1 MTDRRKLRLLGASVA
16 ALPLLTLLFLPI
28 RTIDDAFI
36 TFRYARNLAHGDG
49 LVFNLGERVE
59 GVTSLSWTLLLAAV
73 ESVRLPVE
81 PAAFAL
87 GVAFALLALRES
99 YLLGRGLGASA
110 GACLA
115 AVALVAVH
123 GRFWLVA
130 GNGLEGG
137 LFAYLV
143 VLATRKTVEAAD
155 PRLIGGLL
163 GLLFLTRP
171 ESLVILPVVLLYQ
184 SAGIPDRA
192 RIGSGGNA
200 SAAAPGDRSAT
211 LPAEAGIPPRSGP
224 LASFWRGLARRTG
237 TPPTDALRRAGLTA
251 ATAFAIVGGAT
262 VWRLAYYGAPLP
274 NSVAAKS
281 VLSAGPE
288 ALLANLASG
297 LSYTVRFEIAHAPL
311 ILGAALA
318 LILAPANRALW
329 FCVLVVAA
337 ELPAVF
343 VNGGDWMPHYRLLTV
358 FAPVLAAPLAVCLS
372 RALHDLGVGAA
383 EPVAPAATPAPTEA
397 APRSNG
403 QPPSPSALSPRGR
416 RSAWMLAALTVS
428 AVFMLS
434 RSPWRTTPGPHF
446 TFHPITSCYQFMAT
460 RLKPHLAP
468 DDIAAA
474 EAVGLFGW
482 ILDET
487 TIHDPLGL
495 TSAHHA
501 RHGEYHRGWGKTDY
515 DHLQESRPAVLVLH
529 EGSVV
534 TPEKIDRGT
543 DGRFA
548 RDYSA
553 WFVSQQPPCAPYRL
567 VVYIDNERL
576 ERLRPALGGLV
587 IESLP
592 TGELDQTSEQ
602 G

>member
-1 MTDRRKLRLLGASVA
+1 VA

-73 ESVRLPVE
+73 ETLRLPVE
-81 PAAFAL
+81 PAAFLL

-99 YLLGRGLGASA
+99 CLLGRALGASA

-137 LFAYLV
+137 LFAFLV
-143 VLATRKTVEAAD
+143 VLVARKTVEGAD
-155 PRLIGGLL
+155 ARLIGVLL
-163 GLLFLTRP
+163 GLLFMTRP
-171 ESLVILPVVLLYQ
+171 ESLLISPVVLLYAAYGGPAR
-184 SAGIPDRA
+184 SNAGRVPP
-192 RIGSGGNA
+192 GNA
-200 SAAAPGDRSAT
+200 CILPQSGNVKAA
-211 LPAEAGIPPRSGP
+211 LPAG
-224 LASFWRGLARRTG
+224 
-237 TPPTDALRRAGLTA
+237 LRRAGVIAVA
-251 ATAFAIVGGAT
+251 AAVVIGAVT
-262 VWRLAYYGAPLP
+262 IWRFVYYGAPLP

-281 VLSAGPE
+281 ALSAGLDT
-288 ALLANLASG
+288 LLANLGQG
-297 LSYTVRFEIAHAPL
+297 LLYAVRFEIAHLPL
-311 ILGAALA
+311 ILGAAIA
-318 LILAPANRALW
+318 VILASRAKALW
-329 FCVLVVAA
+329 FCLLVVAA
-337 ELPAVF
+337 ELPAVL

-358 FAPVLAAPLAVCLS
+358 FAPLLAAPLAVCLS
-372 RALHDLGVGAA
+372 RTFEDWD
-383 EPVAPAATPAPTEA
+383 TPGTA
-397 APRSNG
+397 R
-403 QPPSPSALSPRGR
+403 R
-416 RSAWMLAALTVS
+416 RSAWILALLTVS
-428 AVFMLS
+428 ALFMLS
-434 RSPWRTTPGPHF
+434 RSPWEATPGPRF

-501 RHGEYHRGWGKTDY
+501 RHGEYHLNWGKTDY
-515 DHLQESRPAVLVLH
+515 DHLHQVRPAVLVLH

-534 TPEKIDRGT
+534 TPAKIDRGT
-543 DGRFA
+543 GGRFA

-567 VVYIDNERL
+567 IVYIDNERL
-576 ERLRPALGGLV
+576 ERLRPALAGLA
-587 IESLP
+587 IEPLP
-592 TGELDQTSEQ
+592 AG
-602 G
+602 

>member
-1 MTDRRKLRLLGASVA
+1 MA

-36 TFRYARNLAHGDG
+36 TFRYARNLADGNG

-59 GVTSLSWTLLLAAV
+59 GVTSLSWALLLAAV
-73 ESVRLPVE
+73 ETIRLPVE
-81 PAAFAL
+81 PAAFVL
-87 GVAFALLALRES
+87 GVTFALLALREA
-99 YLLGRGLGASA
+99 YLLGRGLGASPA
-110 GACLA
+110 ACLA
-115 AVALVAVH
+115 AVAPVAVH

-137 LFAYLV
+137 LFAYLAV
-143 VLATRKTVEAAD
+143 FVARKTIGRAD
-155 PRLIGGLL
+155 PRLIGVLL

-171 ESLVILPVVLLYQ
+171 ESLLVLPVVLGYQ
-184 SAGIPDRA
+184 AL
-192 RIGSGGNA
+192 GSGGGAGEAAVTSPSLGA
-200 SAAAPGDRSAT
+200 S
-211 LPAEAGIPPRSGP
+211 
-224 LASFWRGLARRTG
+224 LANGRVDTG
-237 TPPTDALRRAGLTA
+237 TRSEELPRAWTPGRNGDAVAVGARRRAGLTA
-251 ATAFAIVGGAT
+251 AAALAVIGAVT
-262 VWRLAYYGAPLP
+262 IWRLAYYGAPLP
-274 NSVAAKS
+274 NSMAAKS

-288 ALLANLASG
+288 AWLANLAAG
-297 LSYTVRFEIAHAPL
+297 VSYTVRFEIAHLPL
-311 ILGAALA
+311 ILGTAFA
-318 LILAPANRALW
+318 LILAPRAKTLW
-329 FCVLVVAA
+329 FCLLVVAA
-337 ELPAVF
+337 ELPAVL

-358 FAPVLAAPLAVCLS
+358 FAPVLAAPLAVSLS
-372 RALHDLGVGAA
+372 RAFDDLGVFAA
-383 EPVAPAATPAPTEA
+383 APGAPASSPASAEDARPSGDRSLSSRAPT
-397 APRSNG
+397 R
-403 QPPSPSALSPRGR
+403 RRR
-416 RSAWMLAALTVS
+416 RSVWLLAVLTTS

-446 TFHPITSCYQFMAT
+446 AFHPITSCYQFMAT
-460 RLKPHLAP
+460 RLKPHLAA

-482 ILDET
+482 ILDDT

-501 RHGEYHRGWGKTDY
+501 RHGEYHLNWGKTDY
-515 DHLQESRPAVLVLH
+515 DHLHQVRPAVLVLH

-567 VVYIDNERL
+567 IVYIDNERL
-576 ERLRPALGGLV
+576 ERLRPALAGLA
-587 IESLP
+587 IEPLG
-592 TGELDQTSEQ
+592 TE
-602 G
+602 

>member
-1 MTDRRKLRLLGASVA
+1 MTDRRTLRLLGASVA

-73 ESVRLPVE
+73 ETLRLPVE
-81 PAAFAL
+81 PAAFLL
-87 GVAFALLALRES
+87 GVAFALLALREA

-137 LFAYLV
+137 LFAFLV
-143 VLATRKTVEAAD
+143 VLAARKTIQGAD
-155 PRLIGGLL
+155 ARLIGVLL
-163 GLLFLTRP
+163 GLLFMTRP
-171 ESLVILPVVLLYQ
+171 ESLLISPVVVLYAAYGGPARPSAVHEPPGRKGILP
-184 SAGIPDRA
+184 
-192 RIGSGGNA
+192 
-200 SAAAPGDRSAT
+200 APGSVESP
-211 LPAEAGIPPRSGP
+211 LPADFRH
-224 LASFWRGLARRTG
+224 ASLI
-237 TPPTDALRRAGLTA
+237 A
-251 ATAFAIVGGAT
+251 ATAAVVVGAVT
-262 VWRLAYYGAPLP
+262 IWRLAYYGAPLP
-274 NSVAAKS
+274 NSLAAKS
-281 VLSAGPE
+281 ALSAG
-288 ALLANLASG
+288 LDTLVANLGQG
-297 LSYTVRFEIAHAPL
+297 LLYAVRFEIAHAPL
-311 ILGAALA
+311 ILGTAIA
-318 LILAPANRALW
+318 LILAPKAKALW
-329 FCVLVVAA
+329 FCLLVVAA
-337 ELPAVF
+337 ELPAVL

-358 FAPVLAAPLAVCLS
+358 FAPLLAAPLAVCLS
-372 RALHDLGVGAA
+372 NALHDSAVYPLG
-383 EPVAPAATPAPTEA
+383 APAPPPASGED
-397 APRSNG
+397 APRSG
-403 QPPSPSALSPRGR
+403 DHSSSPDTASPRRR
-416 RSAWMLAALTVS
+416 RSAWILALLTVS
-428 AVFMLS
+428 ALFMLS
-434 RSPWRTTPGPHF
+434 RSPWEATPGPRF
-446 TFHPITSCYQFMAT
+446 TFHPITSCYQFMAS
-460 RLKPHLAP
+460 RLKPHLAS
-468 DDIAAA
+468 DDVAAA

-501 RHGEYHRGWGKTDY
+501 RHGEYHLNWGKTDY
-515 DHLQESRPAVLVLH
+515 DHLHEVRPAVLVLH

-543 DGRFA
+543 GGRFA

-567 VVYIDNERL
+567 IVYMEKGRAVH
-576 ERLRPALGGLV
+576 LRPALGGLEV
-587 IESLP
+587 EPLAV
-592 TGELDQTSEQ
+592 E
-602 G
+602 

>member
-1 MTDRRKLRLLGASVA
+1 MNDRRTLRLLGASVA

-36 TFRYARNLAHGDG
+36 TFRYARNLADGNG

-73 ESVRLPVE
+73 ETLRLPVE

-143 VLATRKTVEAAD
+143 VLATRKTVDAAE

-171 ESLVILPVVLLYQ
+171 ESLVILPVVLGYQ
-184 SAGIPDRA
+184 MLARGGVGRA
-192 RIGSGGNA
+192 R
-200 SAAAPGDRSAT
+200 
-211 LPAEAGIPPRSGP
+211 
-224 LASFWRGLARRTG
+224 AR
-237 TPPTDALRRAGLTA
+237 RRAGLTA
-251 ATAFAIVGGAT
+251 ATAFAIVSGAT

-372 RALHDLGVGAA
+372 RAFEDWDTPGAA
-383 EPVAPAATPAPTEA
+383 
-397 APRSNG
+397 R
-403 QPPSPSALSPRGR
+403 R
-416 RSAWMLAALTVS
+416 RSAWVLALLTVS

-434 RSPWRTTPGPHF
+434 RSPWQTTPGPRF
-446 TFHPITSCYQFMAT
+446 AFHPITSCYQFMAS

-515 DHLQESRPAVLVLH
+515 EHLHQVRPAVLVLH

-543 DGRFA
+543 RGRFA

-553 WFVSQQPPCAPYRL
+553 WLVSQQPPCAPYRL

-576 ERLRPALGGLV
+576 ELLRPALDGLV
-587 IESLP
+587 IEPL
-592 TGELDQTSEQ
+592 TGGQESTLRLRSVDSHGTGRPLGAPASPPATVEGGQ
-602 G
+602 GDTPAARPAPRRAASFMQGGAAAQPAGNRRRSQIEPKWVS

>member
-1 MTDRRKLRLLGASVA
+1 MA

-36 TFRYARNLAHGDG
+36 TFRYARHLADGNG

-73 ESVRLPVE
+73 ETVRLPVE
-81 PAAFAL
+81 PAAFVL
-87 GVAFALLALRES
+87 GVAFALLALREA
-99 YLLGRGLGASA
+99 YLLGRSLRASPA
-110 GACLA
+110 ACLA

-137 LFAYLV
+137 LFAFLV
-143 VLATRKTVEAAD
+143 VLVARKTIEEAD
-155 PRLIGGLL
+155 TRLIGVLL
-163 GLLFLTRP
+163 GLLFMTRP
-171 ESLVILPVVLLYQ
+171 ESLVVLPIVAGYQLLGTSESAERTEARTRAVTVSVAALAVV
-184 SAGIPDRA
+184 
-192 RIGSGGNA
+192 
-200 SAAAPGDRSAT
+200 
-211 LPAEAGIPPRSGP
+211 
-224 LASFWRGLARRTG
+224 
-237 TPPTDALRRAGLTA
+237 
-251 ATAFAIVGGAT
+251 GAVT
-262 VWRLAYYGAPLP
+262 IWRLGYYGALLP

-281 VLSAGPE
+281 AVSAGTE
-288 ALLANLASG
+288 TLLANVVSG

-311 ILGAALA
+311 IIGAAIA
-318 LILAPANRALW
+318 LVLSPSNRALW
-329 FCVLVVAA
+329 FCLLVVVS
-337 ELPAVF
+337 ELPAVL

-358 FAPVLAAPLAVCLS
+358 FAPVLAAPLALCLS
-372 RALHDLGVGAA
+372 SAFDDWDRPG
-383 EPVAPAATPAPTEA
+383 PA
-397 APRSNG
+397 R
-403 QPPSPSALSPRGR
+403 R
-416 RSAWMLAALTVS
+416 RSAWVLALLTVG

-434 RSPWRTTPGPHF
+434 RSPWEATPGPRF

-460 RLKPHLAP
+460 RLKPHLAS

-487 TIHDPLGL
+487 RIHDPLGL
-495 TSAHHA
+495 TSSHHA
-501 RHGEYHRGWGKTDY
+501 SHGEYHLNWGKTDY
-515 DHLQESRPAVLVLH
+515 DHLHQVRPAVLVLH

-567 VVYIDNERL
+567 IVYIDNSRL
-576 ERLRPALGGLV
+576 DRLRPALDGLT
-587 IESLP
+587 IEPLP
-592 TGELDQTSEQ
+592 AG
-602 G
+602 

>member
-1 MTDRRKLRLLGASVA
+1 MTDHRKLRLLGASVA
-16 ALPLLTLLFLPI
+16 ALPLLTLLFLPV

-36 TFRYARNLAHGDG
+36 TFRYASNLASGNG

-59 GVTSLSWTLLLAAV
+59 GVTSLSWTLLLAVV
-73 ESVRLPVE
+73 ETLRLPVE

-99 YLLGRGLGASA
+99 HLLGRALGASA

-143 VLATRKTVEAAD
+143 VLVARKTVEGAD
-155 PRLIGGLL
+155 GRLIGVLL
-163 GLLFLTRP
+163 GLLFMTRP
-171 ESLVILPVVLLYQ
+171 ESLLITPVVLGYQ
-184 SAGIPDRA
+184 ALANGGAERAG
-192 RIGSGGNA
+192 
-200 SAAAPGDRSAT
+200 
-211 LPAEAGIPPRSGP
+211 
-224 LASFWRGLARRTG
+224 ARR
-237 TPPTDALRRAGLTA
+237 RAALTA
-251 ATAFAIVGGAT
+251 AAALAVVGAVT
-262 VWRLAYYGAPLP
+262 LWRLAYYGAPLP

-281 VLSAGPE
+281 ALSAGLDT
-288 ALLANLASG
+288 LLANLGPG
-297 LSYTVRFEIAHAPL
+297 LLYAVRFEIAHAPL
-311 ILGAALA
+311 ILGAAVA
-318 LILAPANRALW
+318 LLLKPRDRALW
-329 FCVLVVAA
+329 FCLLVVAA
-337 ELPAVF
+337 ELPAVL

-358 FAPVLAAPLAVCLS
+358 FAPVLAALLAVCLS
-372 RALHDLGVGAA
+372 RAFEDWD
-383 EPVAPAATPAPTEA
+383 TP
-397 APRSNG
+397 G
-403 QPPSPSALSPRGR
+403 SARR
-416 RSAWMLAALTVS
+416 RSAWVLGLLTAS

-434 RSPWRTTPGPHF
+434 RSPWEATPGPRF

-460 RLKPHLAP
+460 RLKPHLAT

-495 TSAHHA
+495 TSHHHA
-501 RHGEYHRGWGKTDY
+501 RHGEYHLNWGKTDY
-515 DHLQESRPAVLVLH
+515 DHLHQVRPAVLVLH

-543 DGRFA
+543 GGRFT

-567 VVYIDNERL
+567 IVYMEKGRAVH
-576 ERLRPALGGLV
+576 LRPALDGLEV
-587 IESLP
+587 EPLAV
-592 TGELDQTSEQ
+592 E
-602 G
+602 

>member
-1 MTDRRKLRLLGASVA
+1 VTDRRTLRLLGASVA
-16 ALPLLTLLFLPI
+16 GLPLLTLLFVPI

-59 GVTSLSWTLLLAAV
+59 GVTSLSWTLLLAVV
-73 ESVRLPVE
+73 ETLRLPVE
-81 PAAFAL
+81 PAAFVL

-99 YLLGRGLGASA
+99 YLLGRSLGASPA
-110 GACLA
+110 ACLA

-137 LFAYLV
+137 LFAFLV
-143 VLATRKTVEAAD
+143 VLVARKTVEEAD
-155 PRLIGGLL
+155 TRLIGALL
-163 GLLFLTRP
+163 GLLFMTRP
-171 ESLVILPVVLLYQ
+171 ESLVLLLVVAGYQLPGT
-184 SAGIPDRA
+184 SGSGDRTEARA
-192 RIGSGGNA
+192 RAVTLSV
-200 SAAAPGDRSAT
+200 AA
-211 LPAEAGIPPRSGP
+211 
-224 LASFWRGLARRTG
+224 LAV
-237 TPPTDALRRAGLTA
+237 
-251 ATAFAIVGGAT
+251 VGAVT
-262 VWRLAYYGAPLP
+262 IWRLGYYGALLP

-281 VLSAGPE
+281 AVSAGTE
-288 ALLANLASG
+288 TLLANLVSG

-311 ILGAALA
+311 ILGAAVA
-318 LILAPANRALW
+318 LVLRPWNRALW
-329 FCVLVVAA
+329 FCLLVVLS

-358 FAPVLAAPLAVCLS
+358 FAPVLAALLALCLS
-372 RALHDLGVGAA
+372 SAFDDWDRPG
-383 EPVAPAATPAPTEA
+383 PA
-397 APRSNG
+397 R
-403 QPPSPSALSPRGR
+403 R
-416 RSAWMLAALTVS
+416 RSAWVLAVLTVS

-434 RSPWRTTPGPHF
+434 RSPWQTTPGPRF
-446 TFHPITSCYQFMAT
+446 TFHPITSCYQFMAS

-468 DDIAAA
+468 GDVAAA

-482 ILDET
+482 VLDET

-501 RHGEYHRGWGKTDY
+501 RHGEYHLNWGKTDY
-515 DHLQESRPAVLVLH
+515 DHLHQVRPAVLVLH

-553 WFVSQQPPCAPYRL
+553 WFVSQQPPCASYRL
-567 VVYIDNERL
+567 IVYIDNERL
-576 ERLRPALGGLV
+576 ERLRPALAGLV
-587 IESLP
+587 IEPLP
-592 TGELDQTSEQ
+592 TS
-602 G
+602 

>member
-1 MTDRRKLRLLGASVA
+1 MA

-36 TFRYARNLAHGDG
+36 TFRYARNLADGNG

-59 GVTSLSWTLLLAAV
+59 GATSLSWTLLLAFV
-73 ESVRLPVE
+73 ETLRLPVE
-81 PAAFAL
+81 PAAFVL
-87 GVAFALLALRES
+87 GVSFALLALREA

-130 GNGLEGG
+130 ANGLEGG
-137 LFAYLV
+137 LFAFLV
-143 VLATRKTVEAAD
+143 VLVARKTIEEAD
-155 PRLIGGLL
+155 TRLIGVFL
-163 GLLFLTRP
+163 GLLFMTRP
-171 ESLVILPVVLLYQ
+171 ESLVLLPIVAGYQLLGA
-184 SAGIPDRA
+184 S
-192 RIGSGGNA
+192 GSGDSTKA
-200 SAAAPGDRSAT
+200 RTRAVTLSVAT
-211 LPAEAGIPPRSGP
+211 LAV
-224 LASFWRGLARRTG
+224 
-237 TPPTDALRRAGLTA
+237 
-251 ATAFAIVGGAT
+251 VGAVT
-262 VWRLAYYGAPLP
+262 IWRLGYYGALLP

-281 VLSAGPE
+281 AVSAGTE
-288 ALLANLASG
+288 TLLANLVSG

-311 ILGAALA
+311 ILGAAIA
-318 LILAPANRALW
+318 LVLRPANRALW
-329 FCVLVVAA
+329 FCLLVVVS

-358 FAPVLAAPLAVCLS
+358 FAPVLAAPLALS
-372 RALHDLGVGAA
+372 L
-383 EPVAPAATPAPTEA
+383 
-397 APRSNG
+397 S
-403 QPPSPSALSPRGR
+403 SAFEDWDTSGSARR
-416 RSAWMLAALTVS
+416 RSAWVLAVLTVS

-434 RSPWRTTPGPHF
+434 RSPWQTTPGPHF
-446 TFHPITSCYQFMAT
+446 AFHPITSCYQFMAT

-482 ILDET
+482 ILDDT

-495 TSAHHA
+495 TSTHHA
-501 RHGEYHRGWGKTDY
+501 RHGEYHLNWGKTDY
-515 DHLQESRPAVLVLH
+515 DHLHQVRPAVLVLH

-567 VVYIDNERL
+567 IVYIDNERL
-576 ERLRPALGGLV
+576 ERLRPALAGLD
-587 IESLP
+587 IEPLP
-592 TGELDQTSEQ
+592 AG
-602 G
+602 

>member
-1 MTDRRKLRLLGASVA
+1 MNDRRTLRLLGASVA

-36 TFRYARNLAHGDG
+36 TFRYARNLADGNG

-73 ESVRLPVE
+73 ETVRLPIE

-143 VLATRKTVEAAD
+143 VLATRKTVDAAD

-171 ESLVILPVVLLYQ
+171 ESLVILPVVLGYQ
-184 SAGIPDRA
+184 MLARGGVGRA
-192 RIGSGGNA
+192 R
-200 SAAAPGDRSAT
+200 
-211 LPAEAGIPPRSGP
+211 
-224 LASFWRGLARRTG
+224 ARR
-237 TPPTDALRRAGLTA
+237 RASLTA
-251 ATAFAIVGGAT
+251 ATAFVIAGGAT

-274 NSVAAKS
+274 NSVTAKS

-297 LSYTVRFEIAHAPL
+297 LSYTVRFEIAHMPL
-311 ILGAALA
+311 ILGTALA
-318 LILAPANRALW
+318 LVLTPASRALW
-329 FCVLVVAA
+329 FSVLVVAA
-337 ELPAVF
+337 ELPAVL

-372 RALHDLGVGAA
+372 RSLHDLGVGGA

-397 APRSNG
+397 APRSDG
-403 QPPSPSALSPRGR
+403 QPPAPRASSPRGR

-434 RSPWRTTPGPHF
+434 RSPWQPTPGPRF
-446 TFHPITSCYQFMAT
+446 AFHPITSCYQFMAS
-460 RLKPHLAP
+460 RLKPYLAP

-487 TIHDPLGL
+487 PIHDPLGL

-515 DHLQESRPAVLVLH
+515 DHLHESRPAVLVLH

-534 TPEKIDRGT
+534 TPEEIDRGT

-548 RDYSA
+548 RDYAA

-576 ERLRPALGGLV
+576 ERLRPALDGLV
-587 IESLP
+587 IEPVP

>member
-1 MTDRRKLRLLGASVA
+1 MTDRRTLRRLGASVA

-73 ESVRLPVE
+73 ETLRLPVE
-81 PAAFAL
+81 PAAFLL

-99 YLLGRGLGASA
+99 YLLGRALGASA

-115 AVALVAVH
+115 AVALLAVH

-143 VLATRKTVEAAD
+143 VLVARRTIGRAD
-155 PRLIGGLL
+155 PRLTGALL
-163 GLLFLTRP
+163 GLLFMTRP
-171 ESLVILPVVLLYQ
+171 ESLLVLPVVLGYQ
-184 SAGIPDRA
+184 VLGKGDGDERAG
-192 RIGSGGNA
+192 
-200 SAAAPGDRSAT
+200 
-211 LPAEAGIPPRSGP
+211 
-224 LASFWRGLARRTG
+224 ARR
-237 TPPTDALRRAGLTA
+237 RAALTA
-251 ATAFAIVGGAT
+251 AAALAVVGAVT
-262 VWRLAYYGAPLP
+262 IWRLAYYGAPLP
-274 NSVAAKS
+274 NSLAAKS
-281 VLSAGPE
+281 ALSAG
-288 ALLANLASG
+288 LDTLVANLGPG
-297 LSYTVRFEIAHAPL
+297 LLYAVRFEIAHLPL
-311 ILGAALA
+311 ILGAAIA
-318 LILAPANRALW
+318 VILAPKVKALW
-329 FCVLVVAA
+329 FCLLVVAA
-337 ELPAVF
+337 ELPAVL

-372 RALHDLGVGAA
+372 RAFEDWDTPGAA
-383 EPVAPAATPAPTEA
+383 
-397 APRSNG
+397 R
-403 QPPSPSALSPRGR
+403 R
-416 RSAWMLAALTVS
+416 RSAWILGLLTVGS
-428 AVFMLS
+428 VFMLS
-434 RSPWRTTPGPHF
+434 RSPWEASPGPRF
-446 TFHPITSCYQFMAT
+446 TFHPITSCYQFMAS
-460 RLKPHLAP
+460 RLKPHLAS

-501 RHGEYHRGWGKTDY
+501 RHGDYHLNWGKTDY
-515 DHLQESRPAVLVLH
+515 DHLHQVRPAVLVLH

-543 DGRFA
+543 GGRFA

-553 WFVSQQPPCAPYRL
+553 WFVSQPPPCAPYRL
-567 VVYIDNERL
+567 IVYIDNERL
-576 ERLRPALGGLV
+576 ERLRPALDGLT
-587 IESLP
+587 ITPLP
-592 TGELDQTSEQ
+592 AG
-602 G
+602 

>member
-1 MTDRRKLRLLGASVA
+1 MTDRRTLRLLGGSVA

-36 TFRYARNLAHGDG
+36 TFRYARNLADGNG

-59 GVTSLSWTLLLAAV
+59 GATSLSWTLLLAFV
-73 ESVRLPVE
+73 ETLRLPVE
-81 PAAFAL
+81 PAAFVL
-87 GVAFALLALRES
+87 GVSFALLALREA

-130 GNGLEGG
+130 ANGLEGG
-137 LFAYLV
+137 LFAFLV
-143 VLATRKTVEAAD
+143 VLVARKTIEEAD
-155 PRLIGGLL
+155 TRLIGVFL
-163 GLLFLTRP
+163 GLLFMTRP
-171 ESLVILPVVLLYQ
+171 ESLVLLPIVAGYQLLGA
-184 SAGIPDRA
+184 S
-192 RIGSGGNA
+192 GSGDSTKA
-200 SAAAPGDRSAT
+200 RTRAVTLSVAT
-211 LPAEAGIPPRSGP
+211 LAV
-224 LASFWRGLARRTG
+224 
-237 TPPTDALRRAGLTA
+237 
-251 ATAFAIVGGAT
+251 VGAVT
-262 VWRLAYYGAPLP
+262 IWRLGYYGALLP

-281 VLSAGPE
+281 AVSAGTE
-288 ALLANLASG
+288 TLLANLVSG

-311 ILGAALA
+311 ILGAAIA
-318 LILAPANRALW
+318 LVLRPANRALW
-329 FCVLVVAA
+329 FCLLVVVS

-358 FAPVLAAPLAVCLS
+358 FAPVLAAPLALS
-372 RALHDLGVGAA
+372 L
-383 EPVAPAATPAPTEA
+383 
-397 APRSNG
+397 S
-403 QPPSPSALSPRGR
+403 SAFEDWDTSGSARR
-416 RSAWMLAALTVS
+416 RSAWVLAVLTVS

-434 RSPWRTTPGPHF
+434 RSPWQTTPGPHF
-446 TFHPITSCYQFMAT
+446 AFHPITSCYQFMAT

-482 ILDET
+482 ILDDT

-495 TSAHHA
+495 TSTHHA
-501 RHGEYHRGWGKTDY
+501 RHGEYHLNWGKTDY
-515 DHLQESRPAVLVLH
+515 DHLHQVRPAVLVLH

-567 VVYIDNERL
+567 IVYIDNERL
-576 ERLRPALGGLV
+576 ERLRPALAGLD
-587 IESLP
+587 IEPLP
-592 TGELDQTSEQ
+592 AG
-602 G
+602 

>member
-1 MTDRRKLRLLGASVA
+1 MTDRRTLRLLGASVA

-36 TFRYARNLAHGDG
+36 TFRYARHLADGNG

-73 ESVRLPVE
+73 ETVRLPIE
-81 PAAFAL
+81 PAAFVF

-99 YLLGRGLGASA
+99 YLLGRSLGASA
-110 GACLA
+110 GACLT

-130 GNGLEGG
+130 ANGLEGG
-137 LFAYLV
+137 LFAFLV
-143 VLATRKTVEAAD
+143 VLVARKTVEEAD
-155 PRLIGGLL
+155 TRLIGALL
-163 GLLFLTRP
+163 GLLFMTRP
-171 ESLVILPVVLLYQ
+171 ESLVVLPVVAGYQLL
-184 SAGIPDRA
+184 
-192 RIGSGGNA
+192 
-200 SAAAPGDRSAT
+200 
-211 LPAEAGIPPRSGP
+211 
-224 LASFWRGLARRTG
+224 G
-237 TPPTDALRRAGLTA
+237 TPGSADRTKARTRAVTLSVAALAV
-251 ATAFAIVGGAT
+251 VGAVT
-262 VWRLAYYGAPLP
+262 IWRLGYYGALLP

-281 VLSAGPE
+281 AVSAGTE
-288 ALLANLASG
+288 TLLANLVSG

-311 ILGAALA
+311 ILGAAIA
-318 LILAPANRALW
+318 LVLTPANRALW
-329 FCVLVVAA
+329 FCLLVVVS

-343 VNGGDWMPHYRLLTV
+343 VNGGDWMPHYRLLMV
-358 FAPVLAAPLAVCLS
+358 FLPVLAAPLALCLS
-372 RALHDLGVGAA
+372 GAF
-383 EPVAPAATPAPTEA
+383 EDWDTP
-397 APRSNG
+397 G
-403 QPPSPSALSPRGR
+403 SARR
-416 RSAWMLAALTVS
+416 RSAWVLAVLTVS

-434 RSPWRTTPGPHF
+434 RSPWQTTPGPRF

-468 DDIAAA
+468 DDVAAA

-501 RHGEYHRGWGKTDY
+501 RHGEYHLNWGKTDY
-515 DHLQESRPAVLVLH
+515 DHLHQVRPAILVLH

-567 VVYIDNERL
+567 IVYIDNERL
-576 ERLRPALGGLV
+576 ERLRPALAGLA
-587 IESLP
+587 IEP
-592 TGELDQTSEQ
+592 FGAE
-602 G
+602 

>member
-1 MTDRRKLRLLGASVA
+1 MTDRRTLGLLGASVA

-36 TFRYARNLAHGDG
+36 TFRYARNLASGNG

-73 ESVRLPVE
+73 EALRLPVE
-81 PAAFAL
+81 PAAFVL

-99 YLLGRGLGASA
+99 YLLGRALGASA

-115 AVALVAVH
+115 ATALLAVH

-137 LFAYLV
+137 LFAFLAVLV
-143 VLATRKTVEAAD
+143 ARKTIEGAD
-155 PRLIGGLL
+155 GRLIGALL
-163 GLLFLTRP
+163 GLLFMTRP
-171 ESLVILPVVLLYQ
+171 ESLLIAPVVLLY
-184 SAGIPDRA
+184 AAYGDPA
-192 RIGSGGNA
+192 RPKAVHEPPGNA
-200 SAAAPGDRSAT
+200 GVLAGSRNAASANRRGAVRPPGPP
-211 LPAEAGIPPRSGP
+211 PAGP
-224 LASFWRGLARRTG
+224 
-237 TPPTDALRRAGLTA
+237 RRAGLIAVA
-251 ATAFAIVGGAT
+251 AAVVIGAVT
-262 VWRLAYYGAPLP
+262 IWRLAYYGAPLP

-297 LSYTVRFEIAHAPL
+297 LSYTIRFEIAHLPL
-311 ILGAALA
+311 ILGTAIA
-318 LILAPANRALW
+318 LILAPKAKALW
-329 FCVLVVAA
+329 FCLLVVAA

-358 FAPVLAAPLAVCLS
+358 FAPLLAAPFAVCLS
-372 RALHDLGVGAA
+372 STLQDPAVRPLG
-383 EPVAPAATPAPTEA
+383 APAPSPAFGED
-397 APRSNG
+397 APRSG
-403 QPPSPSALSPRGR
+403 DHSCSSDTASPRRR
-416 RSAWMLAALTVS
+416 RSAWVLALLTVG
-428 AVFMLS
+428 AVVMLS
-434 RSPWRTTPGPHF
+434 RSPWESTPGPRF

-460 RLKPHLAP
+460 RLKPHLAS

-495 TSAHHA
+495 TSHHHA
-501 RHGEYHRGWGKTDY
+501 RHGEYHLNWGKTDY
-515 DHLQESRPAVLVLH
+515 DHLHQVRPAVLVLH

-534 TPEKIDRGT
+534 TPAKIDRGT
-543 DGRFA
+543 GGRFA

-567 VVYIDNERL
+567 IVHIDNERL
-576 ERLRPALGGLV
+576 DRLRPALDGLEV
-587 IESLP
+587 EPLAV
-592 TGELDQTSEQ
+592 E
-602 G
+602 

>member
-1 MTDRRKLRLLGASVA
+1 MTDRRTLRLLGGLVA

-73 ESVRLPVE
+73 ETLRLPVE

-99 YLLGRGLGASA
+99 YLLGRCLGASA

-137 LFAYLV
+137 LFAFLV
-143 VLATRKTVEAAD
+143 VLVARKTVEGAD
-155 PRLIGGLL
+155 ARLIGVLL
-163 GLLFLTRP
+163 GLLFATRP
-171 ESLVILPVVLLYQ
+171 ESLLVLPAVLLYAAFGGTG
-184 SAGIPDRA
+184 SANTVDA
-192 RIGSGGNA
+192 WLGNA
-200 SAAAPGDRSAT
+200 SNPRASAKPESAAASDST
-211 LPAEAGIPPRSGP
+211 
-224 LASFWRGLARRTG
+224 GLQVRTGSLRRTSVIAAAAAVVIG
-237 TPPTDALRRAGLTA
+237 GLTL
-251 ATAFAIVGGAT
+251 
-262 VWRLAYYGAPLP
+262 WRLVYYGAPLP
-274 NSVAAKS
+274 NSVSAKS

-297 LSYTVRFEIAHAPL
+297 LSYTVRFEIAHLPL
-311 ILGAALA
+311 ILGTGFA
-318 LILAPANRALW
+318 LILAPRAKALW
-329 FCVLVVAA
+329 FCLLVVAA
-337 ELPAVF
+337 ELPAVL

-372 RALHDLGVGAA
+372 SAFEDWD
-383 EPVAPAATPAPTEA
+383 TPGFA
-397 APRSNG
+397 R
-403 QPPSPSALSPRGR
+403 R
-416 RSAWMLAALTVS
+416 RSAWVLALLTMS
-428 AVFMLS
+428 AIFMLS
-434 RSPWRTTPGPHF
+434 RSPWQTTPGPHF
-446 TFHPITSCYQFMAT
+446 AFHPIASCYQFMAT

-501 RHGEYHRGWGKTDY
+501 RHGEYHLNWGKTDY
-515 DHLQESRPAVLVLH
+515 DHLHRVRPAVLVLH

-567 VVYIDNERL
+567 IVYVDNERL
-576 ERLRPALGGLV
+576 ERLRPALAGLV
-587 IESLP
+587 IEPL
-592 TGELDQTSEQ
+592 GAE
-602 G
+602 